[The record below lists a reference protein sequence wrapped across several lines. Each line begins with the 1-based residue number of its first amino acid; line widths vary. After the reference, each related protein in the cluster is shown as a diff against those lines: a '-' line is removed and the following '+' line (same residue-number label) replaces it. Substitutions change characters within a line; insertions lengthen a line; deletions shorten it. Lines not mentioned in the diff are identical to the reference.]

1 MTEPLPT
8 LLASRFRDDAQ
19 ALRARAS
26 VLAARGGTQAH
37 GPSADACRQMADAC
51 DRVSALLGAAA
62 DATALRAAVPELERL
77 LAAERSPDVR
87 NVYGGAVTR
96 VRQALG
102 AADDDDLDDDDEDDD
117 DLDDEDD
124 DE

>member
-1 MTEPLPT
+1 MTDPLPT

-26 VLAARGGTQAH
+26 VLQSRGGTQAH

-102 AADDDDLDDDDEDDD
+102 AADEDDEDDD
-117 DLDDEDD
+117 DLEDELDDEDD

>member
-1 MTEPLPT
+1 MTDPLPT

-26 VLAARGGTQAH
+26 VLAARGGTQGH
-37 GPSADACRQMADAC
+37 GPSAEACRQMADAC

-62 DATALRAAVPELERL
+62 DETALRAVVPELERL

-87 NVYGGAVTR
+87 HVYGGAVTR
-96 VRQALG
+96 VSQALG
-102 AADDDDLDDDDEDDD
+102 GADDDDDDDDE
-117 DLDDEDD
+117 LDDEDD